1 MSAESAPG
9 RLTLL
14 LVLAGLLLAGSGVS
28 YYLLQ
33 VTAAA
38 PAGRAVPVEALY
50 ETALDANEAA
60 TGEPQALTRFQ
71 QSQKALEDAPG
82 APSRTS

>member
-1 MSAESAPG
+1 MSAESSPG

-33 VTAAA
+33 ARQPSASHL
-38 PAGRAVPVEALY
+38 VPTDALY
-50 ETALDANEAA
+50 NLALDA
-60 TGEPQALTRFQ
+60 G
-71 QSQKALEDAPG
+71 G
-82 APSRTS
+82 AVAGDM